1 MTSEEMKKDSERKD
15 LKLVLEEWMPVFHRG
30 KKEHVF

>member
-1 MTSEEMKKDSERKD
+1 MTSEKLKNDSKRKD
-15 LKLVLEEWMPVFHRG
+15 LELVLEEWMGVFHRG